1 MPKGKKCMKELPLCP
16 DYPPLSVPT
25 RLPYP
30 CPMGHWGSSI
40 GRTPTPVQNL
50 SWGTARRRPSPAA
63 RGLKSHMPIMC

>member
-25 RLPYP
+25 RLPCP

-40 GRTPTPVQNL
+40 GHAL

-63 RGLKSHMPIMC
+63 GGLKSHEPIMC